1 MSESTSL
8 YIRFLFDV
16 STEEP
21 AYVDVAFANAAQAQ
35 AALTSLTTATAN
47 LVSLQNVT
55 GIPVLVNPSRIAA
68 AFPIEYDE
76 DAADFDED
84 DE

>member
-1 MSESTSL
+1 MTESSSL
-8 YIRFLFDV
+8 YVRFLFDV

-21 AYVDVAFANAAQAQ
+21 AYVDVAFANASQAQ
-35 AALTSLTTATAN
+35 AALNSLTTTTNN
-47 LVSLQNVT
+47 LVSLQNAS
-55 GIPVLVNPSRIAA
+55 GIPVLVNPARIAA

-76 DAADFDED
+76 EADLD